1 MGRVVAVT
9 GAAGNLGRLVVDR
22 LLAAE
27 SVDRV
32 VAIDRRAGNRTDARL
47 AWVAADVRDPD
58 LARHLAGVDAVLH
71 LAFIVERGSRD
82 ERTTE
87 AVNVGGTRNVADAV
101 VAAGVRQLVFA
112 SSVGAYGV
120 RRENEGIA
128 LTEEAPLHG
137 DEGFYYT
144 RHKAITDRML
154 AELAAEHPEIAV
166 ARLRPTLFLGPRTDP
181 ARVASLRAPA
191 VLHPSGPP
199 VPVQVT
205 HESDVVEAF
214 LLALE
219 REARGAYN
227 VAANDPL
234 PMCRWGAAL
243 GRPSIAIPRA
253 AIAAYG
259 LAYRRGLVDV
269 DPAWVTEFSDLP
281 LVASSE
287 KIRRELG
294 WTPRFDSTAAVLRAI
309 ARRPTAAAS
318 RATRVL
324 FGLGVATTRTLGRIP
339 VSRRERAELR
349 GVRGTLNLV
358 LTGDHPSEWRIR
370 LDDGEVQMLAG
381 LDPLADGTVTLK
393 ESVLFDM
400 LSGKL
405 PFMRAQMTGK
415 IRYRG
420 DGNLAIILGAIV
432 EQFKQARKAKGWRGL
447 PRRRFAQ
454 FVLRQAGA
462 DRPAGS

>member
-27 SVDRV
+27 SVERV
-32 VAIDRRAGNRTDARL
+32 VAIDRHAGKRVDARL
-47 AWVAADVRDPD
+47 SWIAADVRDVEF
-58 LARHLAGVDAVLH
+58 ARHLSGVDAVLH

-82 ERTTE
+82 QRLTE
-87 AVNVGGTRNVADAV
+87 AVNVDGTRNVAAAV
-101 VAAGVRQLVFA
+101 ATAGVRQLVFA

-120 RRENEGIA
+120 RRENEGLA

-137 DEGFYYT
+137 DRGFYYT

-154 AELAAEHPEIAV
+154 EAFAAEHPDIAV
-166 ARLRPTLFLGPRTDP
+166 ARLRPTLFLGPATDP
-181 ARVASLRAPA
+181 RRVASLRAPA
-191 VLHPSGPP
+191 LLYPSGPA

-205 HESDVVEAF
+205 HESDVAEAF
-214 LLALE
+214 VLALE
-219 REARGAYN
+219 REARGAFN

-234 PMCRWGAAL
+234 PMTRWGAAI
-243 GRPSIAIPRA
+243 GKPAIPIPRA
-253 AIAAYG
+253 AISAYG

-269 DPAWVTEFSDLP
+269 DPAWVTEFADLP
-281 LVASSE
+281 LIASSE

-309 ARRPTAAAS
+309 AHRPTAAAS

-324 FGLGVATTRTLGRIP
+324 FGLGVAATRTLGSIP
-339 VSRRERAELR
+339 VSSRERAELR

-370 LDDGEVQMLAG
+370 LDDGDVRMLAG

-393 ESVLFDM
+393 ETVLFDM
-400 LSGKL
+400 LSGKV

-447 PRRRFAQ
+447 PRRRFAR
-454 FVLRQAGA
+454 FVLRQAGV
-462 DRPAGS
+462 DRAPES